1 MKKRIYAIVCVLIW
15 LILIAPVL
23 TPYIKTLF
31 IHDAMAIDQVV
42 SIMGNT
48 TDIGSGTVVLQWDMP
63 FGQQFGVSFWPSEGR
78 VFVVG
83 NQYWLSPNNLPWW
96 IVPVAVGCIVTA
108 LTMGIYLLLRK
119 RLLSKIVK

>member
-1 MKKRIYAIVCVLIW
+1 MKQQTLGIICALVW
-15 LILIAPVL
+15 LILIVFL
-23 TPYIKTLF
+23 LGPYFKPLL
-31 IHDAMAIDQVV
+31 IHDGMAIEQVV

-48 TDIGSGTVVLQWDMP
+48 TDIGSGTVLLQWDMP

-96 IVPVAVGCIVTA
+96 IVPVTVGCIVTA
-108 LTMGIYLLLRK
+108 LTVGIYLFLRK
-119 RLLSKIVK
+119 RLLSKIDS